1 MKFFFN
7 KYLTNLIIGRG
18 RYVLLTFS
26 ISQFK
31 FVDMGMK
38 KIRGIE
44 FTEKKKKKNCQR
56 DFEYSKR
63 KMRDHD

>member
-1 MKFFFN
+1 MKFFFY

-38 KIRGIE
+38 KLRGIE
-44 FTEKKKKKNCQR
+44 FTEKKNVKETLSIQNVK
-56 DFEYSKR
+56 
-63 KMRDHD
+63 